1 MRPAIAL
8 LLLVSVGLNTANADV
23 EDQTFEQ
30 ILSRSDDY
38 LSLARQYWP
47 KAGEGDALAMSI
59 SYEALNSCIRYKD
72 EISAADNV
80 YDLEASLTGRWHP
93 TAIHL
98 AMGVYSKCKRLVEHY
113 AEFPD
118 WETLRFRA
126 AVAGDMRF
134 KTWMAIYYYENK
146 NRRPREYFSYSPGEF
161 LTDAMTAGHP
171 TAFNLIAHFGPH
183 TDILQDKS
191 LTTVVAWSLLS
202 CKYRDDC
209 ATPESLLFDCMYTVP
224 ECVGAVSAFD
234 LYRRR
239 AGSEEIYT
247 AAQVLA
253 DELYIKVQHKRFEE
267 LGLNLVW

>member
-1 MRPAIAL
+1 MNIRQAIL
-8 LLLVSVGLNTANADV
+8 YIPLDLGLVAVLDGCVGLNTANADV

-80 YDLEASLTGRWHP
+80 YDLEASLKGRWHP
-93 TAIHL
+93 TTIHL

-126 AVAGDMRF
+126 AVAGDMRS

-146 NRRPREYFSYSPGEF
+146 NRHPREDFSYSPGEF
-161 LTDAMTAGHP
+161 LT
-171 TAFNLIAHFGPH
+171 
-183 TDILQDKS
+183 
-191 LTTVVAWSLLS
+191 
-202 CKYRDDC
+202 
-209 ATPESLLFDCMYTVP
+209 
-224 ECVGAVSAFD
+224 GAVSAFD

-253 DELYIKVQHKRFEE
+253 DELHIKVQHKRFEE
-267 LGLNLVW
+267 LGLLKISAGRSLCT